1 MTQVSRYPLDKD
13 IQERIFEVFWQTMV
27 DLRTQTEAKEFWND
41 LLTPTEK
48 IMLAKRLSIA
58 VLLIKGYNYLNI
70 KDILKV
76 SGGTISSVA
85 LWLNQ
90 GGQGYKRA
98 VKKIIN
104 SEKWEDFWQKIS
116 DNLKELTDTK
126 HKFLTSDRRYHKAK
140 TEI

>member
-1 MTQVSRYPLDKD
+1 MTQISRYPLRED

-27 DLRTQTEAKEFWND
+27 DLKTQAEAKEFWED

-48 IMLAKRLSIA
+48 VMLAKRLSIA
-58 VLLIKGYNYLNI
+58 ILLIKGYNYLNI

-90 GGQGYKRA
+90 GGEGYKRA
-98 VKKIIN
+98 VKKIID
-104 SEKWEDFWQKIS
+104 SERWQDFWQKIS
-116 DNLKELTDTK
+116 DSLKELTDTK
-126 HKFLTSDRRYHKAK
+126 HKFLTSDRRYHKPK